1 MVSYT
6 VNKIA
11 NNLVGEGNAMTVSGD
26 TEALAEVS
34 LVERLR
40 LAIVHGE
47 LTPGQRLV
55 ESDLAERFGGSRGAV
70 REAIVLLENEGLIA
84 RQRNR
89 GASVR
94 PVSLEEAIEITEVR
108 AVLEGLCAAKAAAT
122 GTAADRRKLKS
133 IGVAMQ
139 KAVKQNDVRAYSATS
154 QEAHLYIRE
163 MAKQYTA
170 SGVLD
175 RLRYQSVRYQFSVAM
190 LPARPAQG
198 LKEHLAVIEAVTSR
212 SPDLAEETM
221 RAHLTSVIGALQQ
234 LAAIGVFAYAPPK

>member
-1 MVSYT
+1 M
-6 VNKIA
+6 A
-11 NNLVGEGNAMTVSGD
+11 ARDD
-26 TEALAEVS
+26 TEALAELS
-34 LVERLR
+34 LVDRLR

-55 ESDLAERFGGSRGAV
+55 EADLAERFGGSRGGV
-70 REAIVLLENEGLIA
+70 REALVLLENEGLIA

-108 AVLEGLCAAKAAAT
+108 AVVEGLCAAKAAEL

-133 IGVAMQ
+133 IATAMQ
-139 KAVKQNDVRAYSATS
+139 KAVNANDVRAYSTTS

-163 MAKQYTA
+163 MAHQQTA
-170 SGVLD
+170 SVVLD

-198 LKEHLAVIEAVTSR
+198 LAEHLAVIEAVTSR
-212 SPDLAEETM
+212 SPQLAEETM
-221 RAHLTSVIGALQQ
+221 RTHLMSVIDALRQ
-234 LAAIGVFAYAPPK
+234 LAAIGVFAYAQPR

>member
-1 MVSYT
+1 MTAS
-6 VNKIA
+6 
-11 NNLVGEGNAMTVSGD
+11 GE

-34 LVERLR
+34 LLDRLR

-55 ESDLAERFGGSRGAV
+55 EADLAMRFNGSRGAV
-70 REAIVLLENEGLIA
+70 REALVLLENEGLIA

-94 PVSLEEAIEITEVR
+94 PVSLDEAIEITEVR
-108 AVLEGLCAAKAAAT
+108 AVLEGLCAAKAAT
-122 GTAADRRKLKS
+122 GGTAADRRKLKS
-133 IGVAMQ
+133 IATAMQ
-139 KAVKQNDVRAYSATS
+139 KAVKQNDVLAYSSTS

-163 MAKQYTA
+163 MAKQQTA
-170 SGVLD
+170 SIVLD

-198 LKEHLAVIEAVTSR
+198 LKEHLAVIDAVTSR
-212 SPDLAEETM
+212 SPDDAEQTM
-221 RAHLTSVIGALQQ
+221 RAHLTSVIGALRQ
-234 LAAIGVFAYAPPK
+234 LAAMGVFGAYVPPAR

>member
-1 MVSYT
+1 
-6 VNKIA
+6 
-11 NNLVGEGNAMTVSGD
+11 MTVRGD
-26 TEALAEVS
+26 TRSLAEVS
-34 LVERLR
+34 LVDRLR

-55 ESDLAERFGGSRGAV
+55 EADLAERFSSSRGAV

-108 AVLEGLCAAKAAAT
+108 AVVEGLCAAKAAT
-122 GTAADRRKLKS
+122 YGTAADRKKLKS
-133 IGVAMQ
+133 IGTAMQ
-139 KAVKQNDVRAYSATS
+139 KAVKQNDVLAYSTTS
-154 QEAHLYIRE
+154 QQAHLYIRE
-163 MAKQYTA
+163 MAGQHTA
-170 SGVLD
+170 SVVLD
-175 RLRYQSVRYQFSVAM
+175 RLRYQSVRYQYSVAM

-198 LKEHLAVIEAVTSR
+198 LTEHLAVIDAVASR

-221 RAHLTSVIGALQQ
+221 RSHLMSVIGALRQ
-234 LAAIGVFAYAPPK
+234 LAAIGVFATYAPPK

>member
-1 MVSYT
+1 MT
-6 VNKIA
+6 A
-11 NNLVGEGNAMTVSGD
+11 RGETD
-26 TEALAEVS
+26 ALAEVS
-34 LVERLR
+34 LLDRLR

-55 ESDLAERFGGSRGAV
+55 EADLAERFSGSRGAV
-70 REAIVLLENEGLIA
+70 REALVLLENEGLIV

-108 AVLEGLCAAKAAAT
+108 AVLEGLCAAKAAAG
-122 GTAADRRKLKS
+122 GTAADRRKLRS
-133 IGVAMQ
+133 IATAMQ
-139 KAVKQNDVRAYSATS
+139 KAVKQHDVLGYSGTS

-163 MAKQYTA
+163 MAKQQTA
-170 SGVLD
+170 SVVLD

-198 LKEHLAVIEAVTSR
+198 LKEHLAVIDAVTSR
-212 SPDLAEETM
+212 SPDEAEQTM

-234 LAAIGVFAYAPPK
+234 LAAMGVFGAYVPPAK

>member
-1 MVSYT
+1 MTAS
-6 VNKIA
+6 
-11 NNLVGEGNAMTVSGD
+11 GE

-34 LVERLR
+34 LLDRLR

-55 ESDLAERFGGSRGAV
+55 EADLAMRFNGSRGAV
-70 REAIVLLENEGLIA
+70 REALVLLENEGLIA

-108 AVLEGLCAAKAAAT
+108 AVLEGLCAAKAAAG

-133 IGVAMQ
+133 IATAMQ
-139 KAVKQNDVRAYSATS
+139 KAVKQHDVLAYSNTS
-154 QEAHLYIRE
+154 QEAHLYIRG
-163 MAKQYTA
+163 MANQHTA
-170 SGVLD
+170 SVVLD

-198 LKEHLAVIEAVTSR
+198 LKEHLEIIDAVTSR
-212 SPDLAEETM
+212 SPDEAEQSM

-234 LAAIGVFAYAPPK
+234 LAAMGVFGAYVPPPAK

>member
-1 MVSYT
+1 
-6 VNKIA
+6 
-11 NNLVGEGNAMTVSGD
+11 MTARGD
-26 TEALAEVS
+26 IEALAEVS
-34 LVERLR
+34 LVDRLR

-55 ESDLAERFGGSRGAV
+55 EADLAERFASSRGAV
-70 REAIVLLENEGLIA
+70 REAIVLLENEGLIT

-108 AVLEGLCAAKAAAT
+108 AVVEGLCAAKAAAG
-122 GTAADRRKLKS
+122 GTAADRKKLKS
-133 IGVAMQ
+133 IGTAMR
-139 KAVKQNDVRAYSATS
+139 KAAKQNDVLAYSTTS
-154 QEAHLYIRE
+154 QQAHLYIRE
-163 MAKQYTA
+163 MAGQLTA

-175 RLRYQSVRYQFSVAM
+175 RLRYQSVRYQYSVAM

-198 LKEHLAVIEAVTSR
+198 LAEHLAVIDAVTSR

-221 RAHLTSVIGALQQ
+221 RSHLMSVIGALRQ
-234 LAAIGVFAYAPPK
+234 LAAIGVFATYAPPKQPTFPEGGSRVAGR

>member
-1 MVSYT
+1 
-6 VNKIA
+6 
-11 NNLVGEGNAMTVSGD
+11 MTASGD
-26 TEALAEVS
+26 TEALAELS
-34 LVERLR
+34 LVDRLR

-70 REAIVLLENEGLIA
+70 REALVLLENEGLIA

-94 PVSLEEAIEITEVR
+94 PVSLAEAIEITEVR
-108 AVLEGLCAAKAAAT
+108 AVVEGLCAAKAAEL

-133 IGVAMQ
+133 IASAMR
-139 KAVKQNDVRAYSATS
+139 KAVGANDVRAYSTTS

-163 MAKQYTA
+163 MAHQQTA
-170 SGVLD
+170 SVVLD

-198 LKEHLAVIEAVTSR
+198 LAEHLAVIEAVTSR
-212 SPDLAEETM
+212 SPELAEEAM
-221 RAHLTSVIGALQQ
+221 RTHLMSVIDALRQ
-234 LAAIGVFAYAPPK
+234 LAAIGVFAYAPPR